1 MPVRKHGLNNP
12 TVIPQFVKTVRR
24 LWELDALRGLMLV
37 LMTLT
42 HLPTRLSEP
51 LGQPFGYVSAAEG
64 FVLLSAYMAGLV
76 YGRLAKHRGIDA
88 MRTAFWLR
96 ARKVYLAHA
105 ALLFFLFT
113 AIAAVGI
120 KADQP
125 AVSYLM
131 DFYLMEPFR
140 ALLSGLFLLYKPPLL
155 DILPMYVIF
164 MLASPIALFWAHH
177 RGWHGIMA
185 GSLGLWFLAQFGI
198 SEWLYI
204 VMVGPATMHLPFNE
218 TGAFSTLAWQ
228 FLWVLGLWMGAS
240 RSDVRPARFV
250 FPRWAVGLA
259 LAVGI
264 TAFCWRHGIGQT
276 PADPAT
282 STGELV
288 NLLLDKWQLGPLRL
302 LNLMALLILVIHFLP
317 RQLRRAPRWL
327 RPTLLET
334 LGSASLP
341 VFFVHLVIVLL
352 TLAVWG
358 DAPDARPWWGDS
370 MLLIACFTALYGVAY
385 ATLWLERSAARQKER
400 ARGTAEKSAAPASAA
415 LPLRALSEVP
425 SEMSKPTPT
434 LTSAGS

>member
-1 MPVRKHGLNNP
+1 LVTIKAAPGLLPGRKHGLNNP
-12 TVIPQFVKTVRR
+12 PVIPQFVKTVRR

-51 LGQPFGYVSAAEG
+51 FGQPFGYVSAAEG

-76 YGRLAKHRGIDA
+76 YGRLAKSRGIDA

-113 AIAAVGI
+113 AIAAVGM

-125 AVSYLM
+125 AVKYLM
-131 DFYLMEPFR
+131 DFYLLEPVR

-177 RGWHGIMA
+177 RGWRGIML
-185 GSLGLWFLAQFGI
+185 GSLSLWFLAQFGI
-198 SEWLYI
+198 SEWLYTM
-204 VMVGPATMHLPFNE
+204 MVGSATMHLPFNE

-240 RSDVRPARFV
+240 RSDVRPDRFV
-250 FPRWAVGLA
+250 FPAWAVRLA
-259 LAVGI
+259 LLVGV
-264 TAFCWRHGIGQT
+264 TAFCWRHGVGQT
-276 PADPAT
+276 PADPNT
-282 STGELV
+282 HTGAMV
-288 NLLLDKWQLGPLRL
+288 NMLLDKWQLGPLRL
-302 LNLMALLILVIHFLP
+302 LNLMALLVLVIHFLP

-327 RPTLLET
+327 RPTTLET

-341 VFFVHLVIVLL
+341 VFCAHLVIVLL

-370 MLLIACFTALYGVAY
+370 ALLIACFTALYGVAS
-385 ATLWLERSAARQKER
+385 ATRWLERSAARRKER
-400 ARGTAEKSAAPASAA
+400 ERRLA
-415 LPLRALSEVP
+415 LRARPAATASP
-425 SEMSKPTPT
+425 GQ
-434 LTSAGS
+434 TSALSG

>member
-1 MPVRKHGLNNP
+1 MNNP

-76 YGRLAKHRGIDA
+76 YGRLAKSRGIDA

-113 AIAAVGI
+113 AIAAVGL

-131 DFYLMEPFR
+131 DFYLLEPFR

-177 RGWHGIMA
+177 RGWYGIMA
-185 GSLGLWFLAQFGI
+185 GSLGLWFVAQFGI
-198 SEWLYI
+198 SEWLYT

-218 TGAFSTLAWQ
+218 TGAFSILAWQ

-240 RSDVRPARFV
+240 RSEPRPARFV

-259 LAVGI
+259 LGVGLA
-264 TAFCWRHGIGQT
+264 AFCWRHGIGQT

-282 STGELV
+282 PTGALV

-302 LNLMALLILVIHFLP
+302 LNLMALLVLVIHFLP
-317 RQLRRAPRWL
+317 RQLRRAPKWL
-327 RPTLLET
+327 RLKPLET

-341 VFFVHLVIVLL
+341 VFCVHLVIVLL

-358 DAPDARPWWGDS
+358 DAPDARPWWGDAV
-370 MLLIACFTALYGVAY
+370 LLIACFAALYGVAY
-385 ATLWLERSAARQKER
+385 ATLWLERAQVRRKER
-400 ARGTAEKSAAPASAA
+400 ARRIAAKCATSALPAVPAQSRSEAAPQTSSAAAA
-415 LPLRALSEVP
+415 
-425 SEMSKPTPT
+425 
-434 LTSAGS
+434 LTSARS